1 MRHELSAGMAQNSS
15 DNGVLDVFVQKY
27 GPIVLAAPTMNG
39 FDRAAWITP
48 YATLALG
55 LGLVTII
62 VRKWRHVPAEKAT
75 AKIDDPELEERR
87 KLIRKDTEL

>member
-1 MRHELSAGMAQNSS
+1 MRNELNTGMKQSS
-15 DNGVLDVFVQKY
+15 TDDAVLDLFVQKY

-39 FDRAAWITP
+39 FDRVAWITP
-48 YATLALG
+48 YATFALG

-62 VRKWRHVPAEKAT
+62 VRKWRHVPLETNSEK
-75 AKIDDPELEERR
+75 ICDPELEERR